1 MKKLSELKVGDSA
14 IIKSFVDD
22 DIFIKLMEM
31 GCLPGE
37 IVRVDQIALLG
48 GPISISVA
56 GYQLS
61 LRVNEAD
68 MIWVEK
74 MDEQY

>member
-37 IVRVDQIALLG
+37 IVRVNQIALLG
-48 GPISISVA
+48 GPISINVA

-68 MIWVEK
+68 MIWVEQI
-74 MDEQY
+74 DEQ